1 MVLTP
6 FDFSSASDAHLGV
19 PDWYLSALRE
29 DRAGLMR
36 ADALR
41 SLFFV
46 LAAVACIYGFVKNR
60 ESKMAKYL
68 PWTLVFFVLLDL
80 WLVDRRYLNKDN
92 FVAKNTYTQ
101 VYRATPADKIILKD
115 PDLSYR
121 VLSLNNPFNESHIP
135 YFHKSIGGYSAAKL
149 RRYQELIDL
158 KIMPEIQA
166 VGQSFKS
173 GRLESIQES
182 FKSAPVLDML
192 NMRYLVFDPSQA
204 PVVNPYAYGNAWF
217 VKEVRM
223 VENADEE
230 MSVAGTGGKDIAWVD
245 QRFADVIRGKSL
257 KTDSLAEVV
266 LTAYKP
272 NSLEYVYRSAE
283 PGVLVFSEVYYPH
296 GWKAFVDGEPV
307 PHFRTNWILRGM
319 EVPAGEHR
327 VEFRFEP
334 DAYFTARII
343 STVTSAILLLVFAGL
358 LARGLVWGK
367 WS

>member
-1 MVLTP
+1 
-6 FDFSSASDAHLGV
+6 
-19 PDWYLSALRE
+19 
-29 DRAGLMR
+29 
-36 ADALR
+36 
-41 SLFFV
+41 
-46 LAAVACIYGFVKNR
+46 
-60 ESKMAKYL
+60 
-68 PWTLVFFVLLDL
+68 
-80 WLVDRRYLNKDN
+80 
-92 FVAKNTYTQ
+92 
-101 VYRATPADKIILKD
+101 
-115 PDLSYR
+115 
-121 VLSLNNPFNESHIP
+121 
-135 YFHKSIGGYSAAKL
+135 
-149 RRYQELIDL
+149 
-158 KIMPEIQA
+158 
-166 VGQSFKS
+166 
-173 GRLESIQES
+173 
-182 FKSAPVLDML
+182 
-192 NMRYLVFDPSQA
+192 
-204 PVVNPYAYGNAWF
+204 
-217 VKEVRM
+217 M